1 VDDLNDKIAF
11 RPGVIELVERNILP
25 ANEDL
30 QEAIK
35 GMPLYLITRDIPEM
49 SAEYPISS
57 ILHLLLDILVVN
69 CISRDSVFCFS
80 AV

>member
-1 VDDLNDKIAF
+1 MILDTTAASSIVASQKDLKKAKLVDDLNDKIAF

-35 GMPLYLITRDIPEM
+35 GAII
-49 SAEYPISS
+49 
-57 ILHLLLDILVVN
+57 
-69 CISRDSVFCFS
+69 CFL
-80 AV
+80 